1 MKSNERNEIRELR
14 ERIIKLETLIENEF
28 KHLSEELKNTCN
40 SIRTLNEEYGK
51 LIERQHNLEITQ
63 KDAEDR
69 YKRSLTYWKIATAVA
84 APAVTTIIIAF
95 IHFVL
100 GF

>member
-1 MKSNERNEIRELR
+1 MKSDERNEIRELR

-28 KHLSEELKNTCN
+28 KHLSAELKSTCD
-40 SIRTLNEEYGK
+40 SIRTINEEYGK
-51 LIERQHNLEITQ
+51 LIERQHNLELTQ

-69 YKRSLTYWKIATAVA
+69 YKRSLTYWKIAATIA
-84 APAVTTIIIAF
+84 APAITTLVVTFVHF
-95 IHFVL
+95 IL